1 MKAPLPRAPLRDVLR
16 GRAPLVGARFNEVLP
31 RGYLSPVEARWLLGL
46 PYGDLAAEEARYL
59 QGRTPATDFGVML
72 RTSVARALAP
82 PESAQPEVRPFIVSA
97 RVDNLT
103 LEQAVEQLFTQ
114 GQGGRAKL
122 VSIVHPHALN
132 LAARDVA
139 LARALAEADMV
150 LPDGIGIRVGAAL
163 LGVAMRHN
171 LNGTDLLPLLCK
183 HAPARGWPVVLVGA
197 APGVAEACAENLRR
211 AHPGLELPIV
221 SHGFLTAAGS
231 RALAE
236 SISRLGPCL
245 VLVGMGSP
253 RQELW
258 AREYLSG
265 ASQAVILTVGGLFDF
280 YSGRI
285 QRAPIAWRE
294 LGLEWMYRLLQEP
307 RRMAVRY
314 LLGNPLFL
322 LRILWQKLR

>member
-1 MKAPLPRAPLRDVLR
+1 MRPPLPRAPLRDVLR

-31 RGYLSPVEARWLLGL
+31 RGYFSPVEARWLLGL
-46 PYGDLAAEEARYL
+46 PCRDLAAEEAHYL
-59 QGRTPATDFGVML
+59 QGRTPAKDFGVLL

-82 PESAQPEVRPFIVSA
+82 PEGAEPEVRPWIVSA
-97 RVDNLT
+97 HVDNLS

-114 GQGGRAKL
+114 GGGGRARL

-132 LAARDVA
+132 LAVRDEA
-139 LARALAEADMV
+139 LARTLAEADMV

-171 LNGTDLLPLLCK
+171 LNGTDLLPFLCRE
-183 HAPARGWPVVLVGA
+183 APARGWPMVLVGS
-197 APGVAEACAENLRR
+197 APGVAEACAQRLRE
-211 AHPGLELPIV
+211 AYPGLQLPIV
-221 SHGFLTAAGS
+221 SHGFLSEAGS

-236 SISRLGPCL
+236 SISRLGRCL

-265 ASQAVILTVGGLFDF
+265 ATQAVILTVGGLFDF

-285 QRAPIAWRE
+285 PRAPMAWRE
-294 LGLEWMYRLLQEP
+294 LGLEWAYRLLQEP
-307 RRMAVRY
+307 RRMARRY

-322 LRILWQKLR
+322 LRVLWQKLR

>member
-1 MKAPLPRAPLRDVLR
+1 MKSPLPRAPLRDVLL

-46 PYGDLAAEEARYL
+46 PYSDLAAEEARYL
-59 QGRTPATDFGVML
+59 AGRTPATDFGVML

-82 PESAQPEVRPFIVSA
+82 PAGAEPEARPWIVSA
-97 RVDNLT
+97 LVDNLT
-103 LEQAVEQLFTQ
+103 LEQAVEQLFTP
-114 GQGGRAKL
+114 GVHGRAKR

-132 LAARDVA
+132 LAARDTT
-139 LARALAEADMV
+139 LARMLAEADVV

-163 LGVAMRHN
+163 LGVAMHHN
-171 LNGTDLLPLLCK
+171 LNGTDLLPRLCRE
-183 HAPARGWPVVLVGA
+183 AVARGWPLVLVGA
-197 APGVAEACAENLRR
+197 APGVADACADKLRE

-221 SHGFLTAAGS
+221 SHGYLSEAGS

-236 SISRLGPCL
+236 SISRLGRCL

-258 AREYLSG
+258 SREYLSG
-265 ASQAVILTVGGLFDF
+265 AAQAVILTVGGLFDF

-285 QRAPIAWRE
+285 PRAPIAWRE
-294 LGLEWMYRLLQEP
+294 LGLEWLYRLLQEP
-307 RRMAVRY
+307 RRMAGRY